1 MGIKIQEISA
11 ADTWELRQ
19 KVMWPEKHISYVKLE
34 DDMEGIHYGLYKNN
48 QLVSVVSLFIDNNRA
63 QFRKFAT
70 DEFEQGNGYGS
81 KLLLHLITV
90 VRNKGVSSLWCNA
103 RLAKAAFYEKFGLK
117 VIDGIFI
124 KGEKE
129 YVVMAMDLES
139 EL

>member
-70 DEFEQGNGYGS
+70 DESEQGNGYGS

>member
-19 KVMWPEKHISYVKLE
+19 KVMWPQKHISYVKLE

-70 DEFEQGNGYGS
+70 DESEQGNGYGS
-81 KLLLHLITV
+81 KLLLHLMTV

-103 RLAKAAFYEKFGLK
+103 RLAKAAFYEKLGLK